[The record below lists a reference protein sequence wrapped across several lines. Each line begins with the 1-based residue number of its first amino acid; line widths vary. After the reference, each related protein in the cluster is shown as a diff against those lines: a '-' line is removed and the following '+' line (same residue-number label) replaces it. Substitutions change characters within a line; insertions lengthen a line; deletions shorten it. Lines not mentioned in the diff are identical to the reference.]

1 MKVFISADIE
11 GVACVVAREDGKL
24 EGVEYER
31 AREWMTMEVNAAI
44 EGAKDAGAT
53 QFVVADS
60 HGHMRNL
67 MAEKLQEEAL
77 LVRGSPR
84 PGTMV
89 EGVDNSFDA
98 AFFIGYHSRAGTAN
112 GVLSHTYLGST
123 IYEIRLN
130 GMAVGEPGFNAAA
143 VGHYGV
149 PVAMIAG
156 DDTVKAEVNQI
167 MPWTENVVTKWAI
180 STLSA
185 KNLTPQASRKA
196 IREGARKALG
206 RLSEMKPL
214 VMEKPVHLEIDFMQ
228 ALSANIAADIPGV
241 ERVGGRMVTYTG
253 KDMLDVVRVLR
264 LTGNAVL
271 GQFFI

>member
-44 EGAKDAGAT
+44 EGAKEAGAT
-53 QFVVADS
+53 EFVVADS

-67 MAEKLQEEAL
+67 MAEKLHEDVL

-89 EGVDNSFDA
+89 EGVDSSFDA
-98 AFFIGYHSRAGTAN
+98 AFFIGYHSRAGTSN

-130 GMAVGEPGFNAAA
+130 GMPVGEPGFNAAA
-143 VGHYGV
+143 IGHYGV

-185 KNLTPQASRKA
+185 KNLTPQASQKKIHA
-196 IREGARKALG
+196 GARKALG

-214 VMEKPVHLEIDFMQ
+214 VMEKPVRMEIDFMQ
-228 ALSANIAADIPGV
+228 AVAANIASDIPGV
-241 ERVGGRMVTYTG
+241 ERTGGRMITYTG
-253 KDMLDVVRVLR
+253 KDMLEVVRILR
-264 LTGNAVL
+264 LAGNAVL

>member
-44 EGAKDAGAT
+44 EGAREAGAT
-53 QFVVADS
+53 EFVVADS

-67 MAEKLQEEAL
+67 MAEKLQEDAL

-89 EGVDNSFDA
+89 EGVDSSFDA
-98 AFFIGYHSRAGTAN
+98 AFFIGYHSRAGTPN

-130 GMAVGEPGFNAAA
+130 GLPVGEPGFNAAA

-185 KNLTPQASRKA
+185 KNLTPQASQKK
-196 IREGARKALG
+196 IREGARKALE

-214 VMEKPVHLEIDFMQ
+214 VMEKPVRMEIDFMQ
-228 ALSANIAADIPGV
+228 AVAANIAADIPGV
-241 ERVGGRMVTYTG
+241 ERTGGRMITYTG
-253 KDMLDVVRVLR
+253 KDMLEVVRVLR
-264 LTGNAVL
+264 LAGNAVL